1 MTFYKLKHFLGLHLI
16 THGKFQDLLDT
27 FMFIQPTNYSS
38 VQVPAICQYCARH
51 FEFRKLNKTVDR
63 LKFSGLQTFPHITDY
78 FINFNLLTH
87 IPFILVYLHLR

>member
-1 MTFYKLKHFLGLHLI
+1 MTFYKLKHFLGLHLM

-27 FMFIQPTNYSS
+27 FMFIQPTNYNS

-51 FEFRKLNKTVDR
+51 LEVRKLNKTVVTREIKTQWASDIPT
-63 LKFSGLQTFPHITDY
+63 LTNY

-87 IPFILVYLHLR
+87 IPFI